1 LNQVKFAILICPAPK
16 SSDWELPLRDPAAC
30 LLLGWVVEQD
40 SFDGGVPW
48 PVRKLLSQALCRIAT
63 VTYLAQA
70 GVVVPHTKHKIA
82 ITREVSVMTAM
93 FDDQAYPWTQHGQA
107 AFLSEELVPPV
118 SSRVL
123 TEVVGQ
129 RKVEAAERAGFIGVM
144 LPGVDGA
151 VAGLWMFEA
160 GGVERMVKV
169 IEECCASSGA
179 ELHVLTEDQFRLG
192 LAS

>member
-1 LNQVKFAILICPAPK
+1 MNFAILISPSP
-16 SSDWELPLRDPAAC
+16 SSPDWELPLRDPSAC
-30 LLLGWVVEQD
+30 LLLGWVVEQA

-63 VTYLAQA
+63 VTYLAHDGA
-70 GVVVPHTKHKIA
+70 MVPHTKHKIVS
-82 ITREVSVMTAM
+82 TREASVLTAM
-93 FDDQAYPWTQHGQA
+93 FDDPAYPWTQHGQA
-107 AFLSEELVPPV
+107 AFLSQNEVPPL
-118 SSRVL
+118 SSRLL

-129 RKVEAAERAGFIGVM
+129 RKVEAAARVGFFGVM

-151 VAGLWMFEA
+151 VAGLWMFEP

-169 IEECCASSGA
+169 IEDCCASGGA
-179 ELHVLTEDQFRLG
+179 ELHLLDEDQFRLA